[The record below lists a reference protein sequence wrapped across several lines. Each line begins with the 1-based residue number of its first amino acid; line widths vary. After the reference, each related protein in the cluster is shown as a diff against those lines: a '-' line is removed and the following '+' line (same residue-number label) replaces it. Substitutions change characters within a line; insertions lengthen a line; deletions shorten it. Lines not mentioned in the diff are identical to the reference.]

1 MPYQRRTF
9 WTQKVDCHNPIT
21 NFTIHTLNDLD
32 PINIYEDKCV
42 LYLPDSYTPDG
53 DPTKVILYCKQ
64 GASEITSS
72 TDQIVDQCAFFLKL
86 GYAILA
92 VEGIP
97 DGLCDEK
104 KIGKRT
110 VGNYI
115 HAQSMTKAYEKVV
128 ELYNIDPKGCYA
140 YGWSQ
145 GGHTLQN
152 LLDNT
157 SLPILCAAAQSP
169 VVSIRYHQ
177 WDLSATATHGG
188 VQYTKDARLSIA
200 RLFDYPAVSNNTEL
214 LALSYD
220 ASKTNGWDPYTRNV
234 DNPYTGFVQSG
245 NLWYFPSGTTT
256 DDITMVKRMRCPF
269 KAWVADN
276 DTALGADVT
285 KAFVKAIKNSGQ
297 VAEIKCYSTGA
308 HSIPAAQ
315 STISTFVEHGVTQNL
330 KPLYLEMAQ
339 WFEKY
344 GGYSTEG
351 YSPTPGPTPDPD
363 ALPLTDYALS
373 ITSANAGRVVEA
385 SNRVSTASS
394 TTANG
399 ILVPGRM
406 AITITGLKP
415 TGYPT
420 LRVDALWATSSG
432 PNPTATGVWS
442 ETVGTLSNYV
452 STDYFPLNVDGSS
465 DTVTIENNTDN
476 DYYYFF
482 AFAATNMTDAI
493 QAANYDLHY
502 SIDEIPEPVGVLPLT
517 NGGINITSTN
527 TGCMTSATT
536 TRLSSGSATVANGIL
551 VKAGETITLTG
562 LEATGKPTLRVDY
575 LYATSAGPNPAVG
588 SGVWSSIVGTGS
600 NFDPNIY
607 FPLNID
613 GSNNSVSV
621 TNTYDND
628 YYYFFV
634 FAATNMTDTLTASDY
649 TITYEITTN
658 PSGTLPLYSNTM
670 MSVTSLD
677 GGQIFD
683 AAKGQTGLRLTSGSS
698 TTVTG
703 ILVKNG
709 ESITLTGLQSS
720 GHPTLRV
727 DYLYCTTAGPA
738 PYAGTI
744 SGIWDQ
750 VAGTGS
756 NWVAANY
763 FPLNIEGNNTVTVTN
778 NTGSDYYYFFCFSGP
793 AKTESIDSSWYN
805 ITYVIEHGPV
815 VTNLPLNN
823 GSVNLTTTTTG
834 TYNANN
840 SLRLTS
846 ASDTVATG
854 ILLQPNETITLT
866 GLKSTGYPTLRVDY
880 LYATDDGPN
889 PLAAAGSWSA
899 VVGTGSNYVT
909 ADYFPLNAD
918 GSSNSVSV
926 TNTYGQAYY
935 FQFAFAGPN
944 KSETLVASNYHIT
957 YTIS

>member
-1 MPYQRRTF
+1 MFNIKFYEFVSSNQDVADAGKALVIDTLGKVVPTAIGSSSKLPYQRRTF

-21 NFTIHTLNDLD
+21 NFTVHTLNDLD

-53 DPTKVILYCKQ
+53 DPTKVILFCKQ

-72 TDQIVDQCAFFLKL
+72 SDTIVEQCTFFLKL

-115 HAQSMTKAYEKVV
+115 HAQSMTKAYERIV

-169 VVSIRYHQ
+169 VVSVRYHQ
-177 WDLSATATHGG
+177 WDLAVTATRGG
-188 VQYTKDARLSIA
+188 VSYTHDARLSVA
-200 RLFDYPAVSNNTEL
+200 RLFDYPAVTTDAEL
-214 LALSYD
+214 TALSYD

-245 NLWYFPSGTTT
+245 SLWYFPSGTTA

-297 VAEIKCYSTGA
+297 VAEIKCYSSGA
-308 HSIPAAQ
+308 HSIPSAQ
-315 STISTFVEHGVTQNL
+315 TTIATFVEHGVTQNL

-344 GGYSTEG
+344 GGYSTED

-373 ITSANAGRVVEA
+373 ITSSNAGRVVEA
-385 SNRVSTASS
+385 SNRVSTASA

-452 STDYFPLNVDGSS
+452 SSDYFPLNIDGSS

-502 SIDEIPEPVGVLPLT
+502 SIDEIPEPVGVLPLSS
-517 NGGINITSTN
+517 GGVNITTNNTGSMFTN
-527 TGCMTSATT
+527 TA
-536 TRLSSGSATVANGIL
+536 RLSSGSSSTANGIL
-551 VKAGETITLTG
+551 IRAGETITLTG
-562 LEATGKPTLRVDY
+562 LQSAGHPTLKADY
-575 LYATSAGPNPAVG
+575 LYATSAGPNPV
-588 SGVWSSIVGTGS
+588 STVWSAVAGTGS
-600 NFDPNIY
+600 NYDVNRY
-607 FPLNID
+607 FFLNSD
-613 GSNNSVSV
+613 GSSNSVSV
-621 TNTYDND
+621 TNTYGSD
-628 YYYFFV
+628 YYFFFT
-634 FAATNMTDTLTASDY
+634 FAAINGTDVLTASDY
-649 TITYEITTN
+649 TITYEIE
-658 PSGTLPLYSNTM
+658 
-670 MSVTSLD
+670 
-677 GGQIFD
+677 Q
-683 AAKGQTGLRLTSGSS
+683 
-698 TTVTG
+698 
-703 ILVKNG
+703 
-709 ESITLTGLQSS
+709 
-720 GHPTLRV
+720 
-727 DYLYCTTAGPA
+727 
-738 PYAGTI
+738 
-744 SGIWDQ
+744 
-750 VAGTGS
+750 
-756 NWVAANY
+756 
-763 FPLNIEGNNTVTVTN
+763 
-778 NTGSDYYYFFCFSGP
+778 
-793 AKTESIDSSWYN
+793 
-805 ITYVIEHGPV
+805 GPV

-840 SLRLTS
+840 STRLTS

-889 PLAAAGSWSA
+889 PSTGAETWSA
-899 VVGTGSNYVT
+899 VVGTGSNYV
-909 ADYFPLNAD
+909 ASDYFFLNAD

-935 FQFAFAGPN
+935 FQFAFAAIN
-944 KSETLVASNYHIT
+944 KTDTLSASNYTIT
-957 YTIS
+957 YEIS

>member
-1 MPYQRRTF
+1 MVPTAIGSSSKLPYQRRTF

-21 NFTIHTLNDLD
+21 NFTVHTLNDLD
-32 PINIYEDKCV
+32 TVNIYEDKCV

-53 DPTKVILYCKQ
+53 DPTKVILFCKQ

-72 TDQIVDQCAFFLKL
+72 SDTIVDQCTFFLKL

-115 HAQSMTKAYEKVV
+115 HAQSMTKAYERIV

-169 VVSIRYHQ
+169 VVSVRYHQ
-177 WDLSATATHGG
+177 WDLAATATRGG
-188 VQYTKDARLSIA
+188 VSYTKDARLSVA
-200 RLFDYPAVSNNTEL
+200 RLFDYPAVSTNAEL

-245 NLWYFPSGTTT
+245 SLWYFPSGTTA

-269 KAWVADN
+269 KAWIADN
-276 DTALGADVT
+276 DTALGSDVT

-308 HSIPAAQ
+308 HSIPSAQ
-315 STISTFVEHGVTQNL
+315 ATIATFVEHGVTQNL

-344 GGYSTEG
+344 GGYSTEE

-373 ITSANAGRVVEA
+373 ITSGNAGRVLEA
-385 SNRVSTASS
+385 SNRVSTGSP

-452 STDYFPLNVDGSS
+452 STDYFPLNIDGSS

-502 SIDEIPEPVGVLPLT
+502 SIDEIPEPVGVLPLV
-517 NGGINITSTN
+517 NGGVNLTTTD
-527 TGCMTSATT
+527 TGCMANNPQ
-536 TRLSSGSATVANGIL
+536 TRLSNGSATVANGIL

-562 LEATGKPTLRVDY
+562 LKSTGNPTLRVDY

-588 SGVWSSIVGTGS
+588 SGVWSHAVGTGS
-600 NFDPNIY
+600 NYDPNNY
-607 FPLNID
+607 FPLNVD
-613 GSNNSVSV
+613 GSSNSVSV
-621 TNTYDND
+621 TNTYGSD
-628 YYYFFV
+628 YYFFFV
-634 FAATNMTDTLTASDY
+634 FAAINKTDTLTASNY
-649 TITYEITTN
+649 TITYEIEESPEPVLT
-658 PSGTLPLYSNTM
+658 TLPTHQYAL
-670 MSVTSLD
+670 SVTSTGA
-677 GGQIFD
+677 GGVTSS
-683 AAKGQTGLRLTSGSS
+683 ANNRLCSGS
-698 TTVTG
+698 TTAAEGV
-703 ILVKNG
+703 LVKNG
-709 ESITLTGLQSS
+709 ETITLYGLQSS
-720 GHPTLRV
+720 GNPTLRV
-727 DYLYCTTAGPA
+727 DALWA
-738 PYAGTI
+738 
-744 SGIWDQ
+744 
-750 VAGTGS
+750 
-756 NWVAANY
+756 
-763 FPLNIEGNNTVTVTN
+763 
-778 NTGSDYYYFFCFSGP
+778 
-793 AKTESIDSSWYN
+793 
-805 ITYVIEHGPV
+805 
-815 VTNLPLNN
+815 
-823 GSVNLTTTTTG
+823 
-834 TYNANN
+834 
-840 SLRLTS
+840 TS
-846 ASDTVATG
+846 A
-854 ILLQPNETITLT
+854 
-866 GLKSTGYPTLRVDY
+866 
-880 LYATDDGPN
+880 GPN
-889 PLAAAGSWSA
+889 PLSASGVWSET
-899 VVGTGSNYVT
+899 VGTLSNYV
-909 ADYFPLNAD
+909 ADDYFPLNAD
-918 GSSNSVSV
+918 GSSNSVSI
-926 TNTYGQAYY
+926 TNNNGNDYYY
-935 FQFAFAGPN
+935 FFAFAATN
-944 KSETLVASNYHIT
+944 KTSNVSVGNYTIQ